1 MELTPSQASGGAA
14 TAARHGSGVV
24 IGVRVSM
31 ENDRIMFL
39 VNQSGSTKAFLLG
52 PTRITGGGGRRGVRN
67 ARESA
72 LRPECVDDDIIIR
85 RAPDEEAASWQMKL
99 NKGVQ

>member
-1 MELTPSQASGGAA
+1 MELAAPSQASGGAA

-24 IGVRVSM
+24 ISVRVSM

-52 PTRITGGGGRRGVRN
+52 PTRITGGGGRRGVRIPVKARCGQN
-67 ARESA
+67 AWMMILFGEH
-72 LRPECVDDDIIIR
+72 LTK
-85 RAPDEEAASWQMKL
+85 KL
-99 NKGVQ
+99 HHGR